1 MQVRHRSGHAIA
13 ANGWPPPCAPPP
25 RLRSARRAWACFLPH
40 MRFVCVHTVIRWTP
54 NRREIDTTLSPLARA
69 VLIAST
75 WLSVRGVLVRLLGV
89 VTTSGSASTRHCGS
103 SPTSSFACSHA
114 EPSRSNLCQVFGL
127 SPPASTNMIRV
138 SQSGD
143 PHFDFCWLEPGA
155 KPQRAQTTGHW
166 YVPSVECGPVG

>member
-75 WLSVRGVLVRLLGV
+75 WLSVSGVLVRLLGV

-127 SPPASTNMIRV
+127 SPPASTNEPGTSNFGGARFV
-138 SQSGD
+138 LFWYQNG
-143 PHFDFCWLEPGA
+143 LEPESSG
-155 KPQRAQTTGHW
+155 PRRG
-166 YVPSVECGPVG
+166 VPGGNWLVG